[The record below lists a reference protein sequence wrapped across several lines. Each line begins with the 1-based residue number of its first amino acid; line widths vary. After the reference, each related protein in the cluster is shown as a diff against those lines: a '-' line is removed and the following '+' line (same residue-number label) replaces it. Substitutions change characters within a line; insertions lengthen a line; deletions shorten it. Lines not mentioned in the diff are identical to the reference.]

1 MPNENSEAGFVSV
14 VVKLLPLY
22 LVYVFLSGWT
32 FFDYYFR
39 FFGVNPRW
47 LDLSFYDTVVKG
59 FTILYSGG
67 EWLWLVY
74 AAALVLPFAFDG
86 CLKDRH
92 WAISKLLPAAILF
105 VLTFAVYSISQK
117 AGISQA
123 RVDKS
128 DRSRLPS
135 IIFTVHGQDYH
146 GKLLMLKG
154 GTYFIHKAAK
164 LKEDATG
171 GNLQVSIYR
180 TEDLSNVTVTGYE

>member
-1 MPNENSEAGFVSV
+1 MPNDRSEGGFVSV

-32 FFDYYFR
+32 FLDYYFR
-39 FFGVNPRW
+39 FFGLNPRW
-47 LDLSFYDTVVKG
+47 LDLSFYDTLVKG
-59 FTILYSGG
+59 FTILYTGG
-67 EWLWLVY
+67 ELLWPVY
-74 AAALVLPFAFDG
+74 IAVLVLPFAFDG

-92 WAISKLLPAAILF
+92 WVFSKLLPAVILF
-105 VLTFAVYSISQK
+105 LLIVPVYCISRE

-123 RVDKS
+123 RFDKG

-164 LKEDATG
+164 VK
-171 GNLQVSIYR
+171 SIVDPEVKTIFR
-180 TEDLSNVTVTGYE
+180 RQ